1 MMKKQHL
8 TYLRRTIGIASSI
21 KGGARMFEIIGKMKA
36 GKIPVYQMIRDIV
49 CDSRFYC
56 VVEDDLFWKNY
67 ATAVIRHFID
77 SLSSEDWEN
86 EEQRTGKKE
95 DFLNAWLSKHIL
107 PLNVEEKKK
116 NCKIHAAYRR

>member
-1 MMKKQHL
+1 ML
-8 TYLRRTIGIASSI
+8 
-21 KGGARMFEIIGKMKA
+21 EIIGKMRA
-36 GKIPVYQMIRDIV
+36 GKTSVYQMIRDIV

-86 EEQRTGKKE
+86 EEQRTGKR
-95 DFLNAWLSKHIL
+95 
-107 PLNVEEKKK
+107 
-116 NCKIHAAYRR
+116 KIS